1 MKSTLKIA
9 ALAAAAGLTL
19 AACSTP
25 APSTDPTTEAG
36 GGETSEATDAPEEPS
51 AGPFSIGVSN
61 AFVGSE
67 YRTQM
72 IEAIEEVAN
81 EYKEQGL
88 LSELV
93 MENADADV
101 NGQIQQVRNLIN
113 KGVDAII
120 IDPNS
125 ATALD
130 AVFKEA
136 EAQGIKVYAIDQAV
150 ETESVLNIG
159 ISQQDLG
166 AASAEWFAAK
176 VGDGAKI
183 VTIEGAAGN
192 PATEA
197 RWAGA
202 EPIFAEH
209 NIEVLTRGDGGWDQT
224 TGQTVA
230 TDLLATYPDIDG
242 IWTYDGMAQGTLKAL
257 EAAGKTDSVQTMGE
271 ARGGFMRMWNDL
283 RDTDFDTAGVINPP
297 GTGAT
302 AMHFAMNELQGKTLD
317 SSKVTDGHSIILP
330 LAPLVTGD
338 NFDEIWEQIKD
349 NGDGYVVDS
358 IMSADEVA
366 AYFQ

>member
-1 MKSTLKIA
+1 MKLFTKFAAVAAVATLS
-9 ALAAAAGLTL
+9 L
-19 AACSTP
+19 AACSSPTP
-25 APSTDPTTEAG
+25 AGSDPAPESTDEGTE
-36 GGETSEATDAPEEPS
+36 ETVEV
-51 AGPFSIGVSN
+51 AGPFTIGVSN

-72 IEAIEEVAN
+72 IEAIQEVAE
-81 EYKEQGL
+81 EYKGQGL
-88 LSELV
+88 IDEVV

-166 AASAEWFAAK
+166 EASAKWFAEK
-176 VGDGAKI
+176 VGKGAKI
-183 VTIEGAAGN
+183 VTIEGSAGN

-202 EPIFAEH
+202 EPIFAEYE
-209 NIEVLTRGDGGWDQT
+209 IEVLTHGDGGWDQT

-230 TDLLATYPDIDG
+230 TDLLATYPDIQG

-257 EAAGKTDSVQTMGE
+257 EAAGKTDSVVTMGE

-283 RDTDFDTAGVINPP
+283 LPTGFETAGVINPP

-302 AMHFAMNELQGKTLD
+302 ALHFAMNQLQGKTLD
-317 SSKVTDGHSIILP
+317 ESKLTDGHSIVLP
-330 LAPLVTGD
+330 LDDLVTND
-338 NFDEIWEQIKD
+338 NFVQVWEPISAQPD
-349 NGDGYVVDS
+349 TYVVDS
-358 IMSADEVA
+358 VLTANQVA
-366 AYFQ
+366 AYFK

>member
-1 MKSTLKIA
+1 MKSTVRFV
-9 ALAAAAGLTL
+9 ALAAAAGLAL
-19 AACSTP
+19 AACSSPEPTEPDP
-25 APSTDPTTEAG
+25 APTE
-36 GGETSEATDAPEEPS
+36 GEGTSEEVEAD
-51 AGPFSIGVSN
+51 AGPFTIGVSN

-72 IEAIEEVAN
+72 IEAIEEVAE
-81 EYKEQGL
+81 EYKAQGL
-88 LSELV
+88 LDELV
-93 MENADADV
+93 MENADTDI

-113 KGVDAII
+113 RGVDAII

-130 AVFKEA
+130 AVFQEA
-136 EAQGIKVYAIDQAV
+136 EEQGIKVYAIDQAV
-150 ETESVLNIG
+150 ETESVLNVG

-166 AASAEWFAAK
+166 AASAEWFAEK
-176 VGDGAKI
+176 VGEGAQI

-202 EPIFAEH
+202 EPIFEEYG
-209 NIEVLTRGDGGWDQT
+209 IEVLTRGDGGWDQT

-242 IWTYDGMAQGTLKAL
+242 IWTYDGMAQGTLRAL
-257 EAAGKTDSVQTMGE
+257 QAADKLDDIQTMGE

-283 RDTDFDTAGVINPP
+283 IDTGFDTAGVINPP

-302 AMHFAMNELQGKTLD
+302 AMHFAMNELQGMTID
-317 SSKVTDGHSIILP
+317 PSKIEDGHNIIVP
-330 LAPLVTGD
+330 LAPLVTNE
-338 NFDEIWEQIKD
+338 NFAEIWEEIQD
-349 NGDGYVVDS
+349 YDDGYVVDS
-358 IMSADEVA
+358 IMSAEEVA
-366 AYFQ
+366 DFFN